1 MRSRFLAELAVLA
14 ALSLTSQ
21 VSAAYVAP
29 TLVRAEVA
37 QGVLEGESL
46 GEVLAF
52 RGIPYAAAPVG
63 NLRFQPPQPPK
74 AWTGVKSAL
83 DMGPSCPQL
92 IDDDPT
98 ENNDQVMAEDCLSLN
113 VWTPRLDANKRPV
126 MVWIHGGAFVVGS
139 SRNTYYDGAHLAA
152 RGDVVVVSLNYR
164 LGAWGFLSLEGFGGR
179 YASSANI
186 GLQDQV
192 AALQWVRSNIAKF
205 GGDPEKVTIFG
216 ESAGASSVGALLS
229 MPVAKGLFARAILE
243 SGVPSKRPVEARE
256 RSARLA
262 REFLKQA
269 GVSTPDALST
279 KSMRDLLDTEQHI
292 FNEHSEL
299 GTFVPWVDGTVLK
312 EQPFA
317 VVASGRGNRV
327 PIMIGTTAEE
337 MRYFS
342 TAEDLG
348 LERKPKSLL
357 MKQLETAAGPRA
369 QDVFNTY
376 QRLYPNW
383 GDMTVQISSDVVMRF
398 RPSSWRSRR
407 QLSSRFTC
415 TFSPIARTPRT
426 RISAPRTPWRFRSFS
441 DSSISRRSSCSRAAI
456 PGVTPW
462 RTRSWIDGWRSRAR
476 AIRTLRQA
484 RFGRPTIR
492 PSARPWSSATR
503 SAPSTTLSRNNAT
516 PGVAAIRPWSRAGP
530 SCSATSRST

>member
-1 MRSRFLAELAVLA
+1 VRSGFLAILAVL
-14 ALSLTSQ
+14 SSQ
-21 VSAAYVAP
+21 VSMAYVPPA
-29 TLVRAEVA
+29 LVRVEIP
-37 QGVLEGESL
+37 QGTLEGESL

-52 RGIPYAAAPVG
+52 RGIPYATPPVG
-63 NLRFQPPQPPK
+63 NLRFQPPQPAHP
-74 AWTGVKSAL
+74 WTGVRSAL

-113 VWTPRLDANKRPV
+113 VWTPKVDARKRPV

-179 YASSANI
+179 YARSANI

-192 AALQWVRSNIAKF
+192 AALQWVHNNIAKF
-205 GGDPEKVTIFG
+205 GGDPANVTLFG

-269 GVSTPDALST
+269 GVSTPDGLAT
-279 KSMRDLLDTEQHI
+279 KTMRNLLDAQQHI
-292 FNEHSEL
+292 FDDHSDL
-299 GTFVPWVDGTVLK
+299 GTFVPWVDGTVLQ

-327 PIMIGTTAEE
+327 PILIGTTAEE

-357 MKQLETAAGPRA
+357 MQQLEAAAGPHA
-369 QDVFNTY
+369 QQVFDTY

-383 GDMTVQISSDVVMRF
+383 GDMVVQIASDAVMRF
-398 RPSSWRSRR
+398 PSIELAEQASAYQPVYMYLFTYRSNSTYKNFGSAHAMEVPFVFGLVDQPEVIVFTGRDPRR
-407 QLSSRFTC
+407 HALADAVMDRWLAF
-415 TFSPIARTPRT
+415 ARTGNPT
-426 RISAPRTPWRFRSFS
+426 
-441 DSSISRRSSCSRAAI
+441 
-456 PGVTPW
+456 VTPGPPW
-462 RTRSWIDGWRSRAR
+462 KPYDKTDRATMELGYEIRSVNNPLAAQRDAWAGI
-476 AIRTLRQA
+476 Q
-484 RFGRPTIR
+484 PTVEQSWPLLQI
-492 PSARPWSSATR
+492 
-503 SAPSTTLSRNNAT
+503 N
-516 PGVAAIRPWSRAGP
+516 
-530 SCSATSRST
+530 

>member
-1 MRSRFLAELAVLA
+1 VRCGFIGVLAVLA
-14 ALSLTSQ
+14 ALSLSGR
-21 VSAAYVAP
+21 VSAAYVPP
-29 TLVRAEVA
+29 TLVRAETA

-46 GEVLAF
+46 GKVLAF

-63 NLRFQPPQPPK
+63 NLRFQPPQAPQ
-74 AWTGVKSAL
+74 AWTGVRSAL

-113 VWTPRLDANKRPV
+113 VWTPRLDARKRPV

-139 SRNTYYDGAHLAA
+139 SRNTWYDGAHLAA
-152 RGDVVVVSLNYR
+152 RGDVVVVTLNYR
-164 LGAWGFLSLEGFGGR
+164 LGVWGFLALEGFGGR

-192 AALQWVRSNIAKF
+192 AALQWVRNNIARF
-205 GGDPEKVTIFG
+205 GGDPEKVTLFG

-262 REFLKQA
+262 GEFLKQA
-269 GVSTPDALST
+269 GVSTPDGLAT
-279 KSMRDLLDTEQHI
+279 RSMRDLLDIEQHI

-317 VVASGRGNRV
+317 VVASGRGIRV

-348 LERKPKSLL
+348 LERKPKGLL
-357 MKQLETAAGPRA
+357 MKQLEAAAGPRA

-383 GDMTVQISSDVVMRF
+383 GDMVVQISSDAIMRF
-398 RPSSWRSRR
+398 PSIELAEQASAFQPVYMYLFTYRSNSTYKNFGSAHAMELPFVFGLVDLPEVIVFTGRDPRR
-407 QLSSRFTC
+407 HALADAVMDRWLAF
-415 TFSPIARTPRT
+415 ARTGNPT
-426 RISAPRTPWRFRSFS
+426 VSSGPPWKPY
-441 DSSISRRSSCSRAAI
+441 DK
-456 PGVTPW
+456 TE
-462 RTRSWIDGWRSRAR
+462 
-476 AIRTLRQA
+476 
-484 RFGRPTIR
+484 
-492 PSARPWSSATR
+492 
-503 SAPSTTLSRNNAT
+503 
-516 PGVAAIRPWSRAGP
+516 
-530 SCSATSRST
+530 RSTMELGYQVRAVSNPLAEQRDVWGGVMPTVEQSWPLMQIN

>member
-1 MRSRFLAELAVLA
+1 VRSGFLVVLA
-14 ALSLTSQ
+14 AGVATLPSQ
-21 VSAAYVAP
+21 VLAEYVQP
-29 TLVRAEVA
+29 KLVRVEIA
-37 QGVLEGESL
+37 QGALEGESL
-46 GEVLAF
+46 GKVLAF

-63 NLRFQPPQPPK
+63 NLRFQPPAAPQS
-74 AWTGVKSAL
+74 WTGVRSAL

-92 IDDDPT
+92 IDEDPT

-113 VWTPRLDANKRPV
+113 VWTPKLDTRKRPV

-139 SRNTYYDGAHLAA
+139 SRNTYYDGAQLAE

-179 YASSANI
+179 YAASANI

-192 AALQWVRSNIAKF
+192 AALQWVRNNIAKF
-205 GGDPEKVTIFG
+205 GGDPEKVTVFG

-262 REFLKQA
+262 GEFLKQA
-269 GVSTPDALST
+269 GVSTPDGLAT
-279 KSMRDLLDTEQHI
+279 KSMRNLLDAQQHI
-292 FNEHSEL
+292 FNDHSDL

-327 PIMIGTTAEE
+327 PILIGTTAEE

-348 LERKPKSLL
+348 LEQKPKALM
-357 MKQLETAAGPRA
+357 MKQLEAAAGPRA
-369 QDVFNTY
+369 QSVFNTY

-383 GDMTVQISSDVVMRF
+383 GDMVVQISSDAIMRF
-398 RPSSWRSRR
+398 PSIELAEQASAFQPVYMYLFTYRSNSTYKNFGSAHAMELPFVFGLVDRPEVIVFTGRDPRR
-407 QLSSRFTC
+407 YALADAVMDRWIAF
-415 TFSPIARTPRT
+415 ARTGNPT
-426 RISAPRTPWRFRSFS
+426 
-441 DSSISRRSSCSRAAI
+441 
-456 PGVTPW
+456 VTPGPAW
-462 RTRSWIDGWRSRAR
+462 KPYDKTERATMELGYEIRSVNNPLAEQRDAWGG
-476 AIRTLRQA
+476 T
-484 RFGRPTIR
+484 FPTVEQSW
-492 PSARPWSSATR
+492 P
-503 SAPSTTLSRNNAT
+503 LMQLN
-516 PGVAAIRPWSRAGP
+516 
-530 SCSATSRST
+530 